1 MKMHFYGTFFW
12 HIIKQRTKGFNT
24 RCTKG
29 NTYVLF
35 CHNFDI
41 FYHRCLDNYRIQ
53 EEEMHRNVTYRY
65 IYTETVYQYVGI
77 LL

>member
-1 MKMHFYGTFFW
+1 MKMHFYGTLFW

-29 NTYVLF
+29 NPYVLF

-41 FYHRCLDNYRIQ
+41 FYHRRLDNYRIQ

>member
-1 MKMHFYGTFFW
+1 MKMHFYGTLFW

-41 FYHRCLDNYRIQ
+41 FYHRCLDNYGIQ
-53 EEEMHRNVTYRY
+53 EEEMHRNVTHRY